1 MNKEHI
7 SNQIIRLIKG
17 DLSPQETSE
26 ILSLIEGNPEVE
38 SEYEA
43 YCDLM
48 EKLKNTP
55 VYNPSDH
62 TVVKFNAWLQTQ
74 IKLTENEKSPV
85 LIGIGGKWWKY
96 TIAASIVLI
105 VSLFGVDSLFMNKSS
120 TRQFRAQKDT
130 LIQLVSTENTTSRI
144 KGINQ
149 SYEMQSLDDEVR
161 DVLLKILETDKSTNV
176 RLAAL
181 NALSNDLADEKVKN
195 VLIRILQKDSE
206 PIIQISIINT
216 LVQIKDSR
224 IKGSLQELLDRDQ
237 VPADVKDE
245 AFLGIT
251 RL

>member
-1 MNKEHI
+1 MIEEHI

-17 DLSPQETSE
+17 DLSHEESSE
-26 ILSLIEGNPEVE
+26 ILSLIERNPEIK

-43 YCDLM
+43 YSDLM
-48 EKLKNTP
+48 NKLKNAR
-55 VYNPSDH
+55 VYHPAEH
-62 TVVKFNAWLQTQ
+62 TVVKFDGWLQTQ
-74 IKLTENEKSPV
+74 IKLAENEKSPV
-85 LIGIGGKWWKY
+85 LIRIGGKWWKY
-96 TIAASIVLI
+96 AIAASIVLI
-105 VSLFGVDSLFMNKSS
+105 VGLFGVTSLFMNQSP

-130 LIQLVSTENTTSRI
+130 LIHLVSTENTTSRI

-149 SYEMQSLDDEVR
+149 SYEMHSLDDEVR

-181 NALSNDLADEKVKN
+181 DALSNDLTDEKVKTF
-195 VLIRILQKDSE
+195 LIRILEKESE

-237 VPADVKDE
+237 VPVDVKEE